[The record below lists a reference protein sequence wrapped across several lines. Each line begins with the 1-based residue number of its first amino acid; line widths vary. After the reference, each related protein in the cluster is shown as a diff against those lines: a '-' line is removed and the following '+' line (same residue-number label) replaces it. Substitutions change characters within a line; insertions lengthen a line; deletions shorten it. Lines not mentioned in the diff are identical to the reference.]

1 MTPREATNAGLV
13 SGRST
18 FGDLLRSHR
27 FAAGLTQEALAERA
41 GLSRRGISDLERGAR
56 THPHRE
62 TVTMLAAALG
72 LDGRERA
79 AFMQRARRPVGRAA
93 PSRRQEKNFS
103 LPRTPLIGRERELAA
118 IGELLHRDDVPL
130 LTLTGPGG
138 VGKTRLAL
146 SAALAAGEDFVDGVT
161 LVSLAPIHDPTLVP
175 AAILTA
181 LGVHDAGDEPL
192 DERLQRVLRHKALL
206 LLLDNF
212 EQVVEAAPVVAGV
225 LRTCPAVTVLVTS
238 RVRLRLS
245 GERECPVV
253 PLGLGDSAPARAVE
267 RIAASEAVQL
277 FVARAEEIVPGF
289 SLTPE
294 NAAAVAQI
302 CRRVDGLPLAIE
314 LAAARIKVLD
324 PVSLATRLERR
335 LPLLTGGGRDLPARQ
350 QTMRDTIAWSY
361 DLLSASEQLLLRHL
375 AVFVGGFTLETA
387 ERVAGVGSQVPETPP
402 VDFLSDTR
410 HPTPDTLDLIASLLD
425 NNLIRRAE
433 TPGGES
439 RYSLLETV
447 REFAL
452 DRLAASG
459 DEPAARGRHAA
470 WCLALADEAGRILGL
485 GEAQLPWL
493 ARLDVELDNLRAALA
508 WFEATGERS
517 QVLRLMAATAFYWHI
532 RPHQTEVLRWLDIG
546 LLDNVEA
553 APDLR
558 ALSHC
563 LASYMTYDLGDFP
576 ATLAHVDT
584 AIALAQESG
593 DPLILGQAY
602 YIETFTLRDLG
613 DAARAAASGAKALV
627 LLKGR
632 ASPAWI
638 SAVLATTASTRL
650 QLCEVAEAAAML
662 DEALVIHR
670 GLGPSWGFTT
680 ALGERGYAALVSGDH
695 VLAAELFAEGIVMA
709 EEMSDLREVMGLVA
723 GTAGVALAIGQ
734 PERAARVLGAVD
746 AAQEWSG
753 IRRIA
758 HGSHAARLV
767 TETQNQL
774 AAPVFDAAWHE
785 GRGMS
790 YAEAIGEA
798 MAITT
803 AAGEPAAPIPRQET
817 SLALSPRELEVVRL
831 LAQGCSDKEIAASL
845 YIGVRTVQTHIAN
858 VFAKL
863 GVNGRAE
870 AAAVAVRRGLA

>member
-1 MTPREATNAGLV
+1 MDDDGRFNAE
-13 SGRST
+13 R
-18 FGDLLRSHR
+18 FGDLLRR
-27 FAAGLTQEALAERA
+27 CRLAAEMTQEELAERA

-62 TVTMLAAALG
+62 TVTMLAEALG

-79 AFMQRARRPVGRAA
+79 AFMQRARRPAGRAA
-93 PSRRQEKNFS
+93 PSRRQETNLP
-103 LPRTPLIGRERELAA
+103 LPRTLLIGRERELAA
-118 IGELLHRDDVPL
+118 IGDLLHRDDVPL

-146 SAALAAGEDFVDGVT
+146 SAALAAGEAFVDGVT
-161 LVSLAPIHDPTLVP
+161 LVSLAPIHDPALVP

-192 DERLQRVLRHKALL
+192 DERLQRALRHKELL

-212 EQVVEAAPVVAGV
+212 EQVIEAAPVVAGI
-225 LRTCPAVTVLVTS
+225 LRTCPAVTALVTS

-245 GERECPVV
+245 GEREYPVV
-253 PLGLGDSAPARAVE
+253 PLGLGDPAPGRDVE
-267 RIAASEAVQL
+267 QIAASEAVQL
-277 FVARAEEIVPGF
+277 FVARAEVIVPGF

-324 PVSLATRLERR
+324 PASLATRLERR

-361 DLLSASEQLLLRHL
+361 DLLSASEQLLLRRL
-375 AVFVGGFTLETA
+375 AVFVGGFTLEAA
-387 ERVAGVGSQVPETPP
+387 ERVSGVGSQVSETSP
-402 VDFLSDTR
+402 VDSPCGTR
-410 HPTPDTLDLIASLLD
+410 HPPPDTLDLIASLLD

-452 DRLAASG
+452 DRLATSG
-459 DEPAARGRHAA
+459 EEPAARDRHAA
-470 WCLALADEAGRILGL
+470 WCLTLADEAGRILGL
-485 GEAQLPWL
+485 GQAQIPWL
-493 ARLDVELDNLRAALA
+493 ARLDVELDNLRAALS

-517 QVLRLMAATAFYWHI
+517 QVLRLMTAIAFYWHI
-532 RPHQTEVLRWLDIG
+532 RPHQAEVLRWLDIALHG
-546 LLDNVEA
+546 NVEA

-576 ATLAHVDT
+576 ATVAHVDT

-602 YIETFTLRDLG
+602 YIETFTWRDLG
-613 DAARAAASGAKALV
+613 DAARAATSGAKALA

-650 QLCEVAEAAAML
+650 QLGEVAEAAAML

-680 ALGERGYAALVSGDH
+680 ALGERGYAALMSGDH

-709 EEMSDLREVMGLVA
+709 EEMSDVREVMGAVA
-723 GTAGVALAIGQ
+723 GTAGVSLAVGQ
-734 PERAARVLGAVD
+734 PERAARILGAVD

-758 HGSHAARLV
+758 HGLHATRLV
-767 TETQNQL
+767 TETRNQL
-774 AAPVFDAAWHE
+774 TAPAFDAAWHE
-785 GRGMS
+785 GRGLP

-798 MAITT
+798 MAITA
-803 AAGEPAAPIPRQET
+803 AAGEPAAPIPRQVKDS
-817 SLALSPRELEVVRL
+817 SLDLSPRELEIVRL
-831 LAQGCSDKEIAASL
+831 LAQGCSDKEIAAAL
-845 YIGVRTVQTHIAN
+845 FIGVRTVQTHVAN

-870 AAAVAVRRGLA
+870 AAAIAVRRGLA

>member
-1 MTPREATNAGLV
+1 MPVSESRNADRPAERE
-13 SGRST
+13 T
-18 FGDLLRSHR
+18 FGDLLREHR
-27 FAAGLTQEALAERA
+27 LAVGLTQEALAERA

-56 THPHRE
+56 THPYRE
-62 TVTMLAAALG
+62 TITMLAAALG

-79 AFMQRARRPVGRAA
+79 AFMQRARRPVGHAA
-93 PSRRQEKNFS
+93 PSRGQETNLP

-118 IGELLHRDDVPL
+118 ICALLHRDDVPL

-146 SAALAAGEDFVDGVT
+146 SAALVAGEAFGDGVT
-161 LVSLAPIHDPTLVP
+161 LVALASIRDPALVP

-192 DERLQRVLRHKALL
+192 EAHLQRVLRPKELL
-206 LLLDNF
+206 LLLDNL
-212 EQVVEAAPVVAGV
+212 EQVVEAAPVVAGI

-253 PLGLGDSAPARAVE
+253 PLGLGDPAPGRAVE
-267 RIAASEAVQL
+267 QIAASEAVQL

-324 PVSLATRLERR
+324 PASLATRLERR

-375 AVFVGGFTLETA
+375 AVFVGGFTLEAA
-387 ERVAGVGSQVPETPP
+387 ESIASE
-402 VDFLSDTR
+402 
-410 HPTPDTLDLIASLLD
+410 LDDLEISPFDGIASLLD
-425 NNLIRRAE
+425 NHLIRRAE

-439 RYSLLETV
+439 KYSLLETV

-470 WCLALADEAGRILGL
+470 WCLTLADVAGRILGL

-493 ARLDVELDNLRAALA
+493 ARLDVELDNLRAALS
-508 WFEATGERS
+508 WFEAIGERS
-517 QVLRLMAATAFYWHI
+517 QVLRLMTAIAFYWHI
-532 RPHQTEVLRWLDIG
+532 RPHQAEVLRWLDIG
-546 LLDNVEA
+546 LLGNVEA

-576 ATLAHVDT
+576 ATVAHVDT

-593 DPLILGQAY
+593 NPLILGQAY
-602 YIETFTLRDLG
+602 YIETFTWRDLG
-613 DAARAAASGAKALV
+613 EAARAAASGDKALA

-638 SAVLATTASTRL
+638 SAGLATAASTRL
-650 QLCEVAEAAAML
+650 QLGQVDDAAAML
-662 DEALVIHR
+662 DEALAIHR

-680 ALGERGYAALVSGDH
+680 ALGERGYAALVSSNH
-695 VLAAELFAEGIVMA
+695 VLAAELFADGIVMA
-709 EEMSDLREVMGLVA
+709 EEMSDVREAMGLVA
-723 GTAGVALAIGQ
+723 GAAGVALAIGQ

-746 AAQEWSG
+746 AAQESSG

-758 HGSHAARLV
+758 HGLHAARLV
-767 TETQNQL
+767 TETRSQL
-774 AAPVFDAAWHE
+774 AVPVFDAAWHE
-785 GRGMS
+785 GRGLS
-790 YAEAIGEA
+790 YVEAIGEA
-798 MAITT
+798 MAIIA
-803 AAGEPAAPIPRQET
+803 AAGEPAAPVPRQDS

-831 LAQGCSDKEIAASL
+831 LAQGCSDKEIAATL
-845 YIGVRTVQTHIAN
+845 YIGVRTVQTHVAN

-870 AAAVAVRRGLA
+870 AAAIAVRRGLA

>member
-1 MTPREATNAGLV
+1 
-13 SGRST
+13 
-18 FGDLLRSHR
+18 
-27 FAAGLTQEALAERA
+27 LT
-41 GLSRRGISDLERGAR
+41 
-56 THPHRE
+56 
-62 TVTMLAAALG
+62 
-72 LDGRERA
+72 
-79 AFMQRARRPVGRAA
+79 
-93 PSRRQEKNFS
+93 
-103 LPRTPLIGRERELAA
+103 A

-146 SAALAAGEDFVDGVT
+146 SAARAAGDAFGDGVT
-161 LVSLAPIHDPTLVP
+161 LVSLAPIRDPALVP

-192 DERLQRVLRHKALL
+192 EARLQRVLRHKALL

-212 EQVVEAAPVVAGV
+212 EQVVEAAPVVAGI

-245 GERECPVV
+245 VEREFPVV
-253 PLGLGDSAPARAVE
+253 PLGLGDPARSRAVE
-267 RIAASEAVQL
+267 QIAASEAVRL

-294 NAAAVAQI
+294 NAVAVVQI

-324 PVSLATRLERR
+324 PASLATRLERR

-350 QTMRDTIAWSY
+350 QTMGDTIAWSY
-361 DLLSASEQLLLRHL
+361 DLLSPSEQLLLRHL
-375 AVFVGGFTLETA
+375 AVFVGGFTLEAA
-387 ERVAGVGSQVPETPP
+387 ERVAGVGSQVSETPP

-425 NNLIRRAE
+425 NHLIRRAE

-470 WCLALADEAGRILGL
+470 WCLTLADVAGRILGL

-493 ARLDVELDNLRAALA
+493 ARLDVELDNLRAALS

-517 QVLRLMAATAFYWHI
+517 QVLRLMVSISFYWHV

-546 LLDNVEA
+546 LHGNAEA
-553 APDLR
+553 APGLR
-558 ALSHC
+558 ALAHC
-563 LASYMTYDLGDFP
+563 LATYMTFDLGDYP
-576 ATLAHVDT
+576 ATIAHVDA
-584 AIALAQESG
+584 AIALAEESG
-593 DPLILGQAY
+593 DPLVLGQAHFS
-602 YIETFTLRDLG
+602 EMFTWMDVG
-613 DAARAAASGAKALV
+613 DAARAVAAGDKALA
-627 LLKGR
+627 LLREHG
-632 ASPAWI
+632 SSAWI
-638 SAVLATTASTRL
+638 STVLDTAGTARL
-650 QLCEVAEAAAML
+650 HFGDAAAAVELL
-662 DEALVIHR
+662 DEALAIHR
-670 GLGPSWGFTT
+670 PLGASWGFTT
-680 ALGERGYAALVSGDH
+680 ALGERGYAALLSGEH
-695 VLAAELFAEGIVMA
+695 ILAAELFAEGIVMA
-709 EEMSDLREVMGLVA
+709 EEMSDVREVMGLVA
-723 GTAGVALAIGQ
+723 GTAGVVLAIGQ
-734 PERAARVLGAVD
+734 PQRAARVLGAVD
-746 AAQEWSG
+746 AAQESSG

-758 HGSHAARLV
+758 HGLHAARLV
-767 TETQNQL
+767 TETRNQL
-774 AAPVFDAAWHE
+774 AAPVFDAAWHD
-785 GRGMS
+785 GRGLS

-798 MAITT
+798 MAITA
-803 AAGEPAAPIPRQET
+803 AAGEPAAPVPPRES
-817 SLALSPRELEVVRL
+817 SLDLSPRELDVVRL
-831 LAQGCSDKEIAASL
+831 LAQGYSDKEIAATL
-845 YIGVRTVQTHIAN
+845 YIGVRTAQTHVAN

-870 AAAVAVRRGLA
+870 AAAIAVRRGLA